1 MNMTAPLFNFI
12 LEIMNMYQAM
22 VWTSSIKAKI
32 NGMLLNDDFLKNNVL
47 LLNQQKVGTEY
58 ERKILQ
64 FYKPTKYQDE
74 VSWTIKLKELKLK
87 MDRDLD
93 REDTKDFE
101 DNSFFSQFKRRQS
114 FGQESEKE

>member
-1 MNMTAPLFNFI
+1 
-12 LEIMNMYQAM
+12 
-22 VWTSSIKAKI
+22 
-32 NGMLLNDDFLKNNVL
+32 
-47 LLNQQKVGTEY
+47 VGTEY

-93 REDTKDFE
+93 REDNKDHE
-101 DNSFFSQFKRRQS
+101 DNSFFSANFKRKQS
-114 FGQESEKE
+114 FGQESET